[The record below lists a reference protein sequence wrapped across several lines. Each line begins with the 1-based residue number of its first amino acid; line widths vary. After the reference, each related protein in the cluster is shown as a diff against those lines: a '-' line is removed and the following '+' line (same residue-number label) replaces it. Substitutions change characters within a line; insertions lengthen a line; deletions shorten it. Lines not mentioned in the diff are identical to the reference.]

1 MINTEQE
8 YFNKIVDKIDYDN
21 IIAYINSI
29 KSEYNIFKTDKS
41 VLNQYYNNA
50 YIVLAVFL
58 NEKCELHCESK
69 IVFNSENDVKNIKDN
84 SVFLFM
90 NKFWIWSF

>member
-29 KSEYNIFKTDKS
+29 KSEYNIFKIDES
-41 VLNQYYNNA
+41 VLSQYYT
-50 YIVLAVFL
+50 IIIL
-58 NEKCELHCESK
+58 N
-69 IVFNSENDVKNIKDN
+69 KN
-84 SVFLFM
+84 
-90 NKFWIWSF
+90 